1 MGSIAG
7 AIVEYSRPQFLRAS
21 AEKLISV
28 EMEKGCSP
36 EIHPY
41 PVHLESR
48 FEPIVLT
55 KDFGTGQC
63 FPPSVSCEEE
73 SLWQSGRVW
82 ISPKHP
88 FDWVRS
94 ELFLKGISG
103 LTSRVLFA
111 VTGNR
116 ERVDIQFSASVKEW
130 PVLEGM
136 FAAHFP
142 ECRLMPDNKTLWG
155 NPQMDRQVIH
165 LLDYFPN
172 PPYSHLLTRPYELK
186 FSTLESVIVLI
197 GRLPEDVIGIYQ
209 VAFQPTD
216 PTHNWHRNVEILR
229 DMEHFIKT
237 LNNPLAQNRPL
248 IPPSADN
255 RQEAME
261 IENKAHN
268 DKPFFSVAI
277 RIGLASTSERELDM
291 RALDSPMCVFQ
302 HGGLPLNRLTEQDYA
317 DKFTAEAI
325 HQMLQLGTTYRP
337 GFLLNSQE
345 LAGLVQLPPPSA
357 LERDDVP
364 MTHLTRFIPS
374 EAILKE
380 GTPIGT
386 TNVAGE
392 EKTIYFTLDIRFR
405 SIHIQGSTGMGK
417 STTMLTMILDDI
429 RKGYGVCVLDPHGN
443 LVEQLL
449 NYISPEHIHRVVY
462 VSWTDPAY
470 VPCWNPLDIR
480 TTTDIGRTVDEIVGA
495 FKGLIEKNSW
505 GNRMEH
511 ILRYGLHGLLHLPG
525 STMRDLSTLLRRT
538 SEEGRTLLR
547 KILKNIDDIDAQL
560 YWRNDFEKYDQNAL
574 QPPQGLLSKLLRS
587 DTVGLTLSIPQNK
600 INIPH
605 IMEQSHIL
613 LVNLSSIG
621 PMICEVLGSLLFAM
635 IHLSALRRINKKPD
649 HNHPFFVYADEAHKI
664 ITDAIE
670 ESLVEDRK
678 AKVGWLLAHHYSRQ
692 FTPAE
697 QEALTGAGASI
708 IMRCD
713 PESARCASLELQE
726 EVTPQEIIQLEPYH
740 AYARLHTEIVQ
751 INTPKPPPEPQTH
764 YRNQIIEN
772 SHHHYYLPYL
782 EAKRLA
788 NHHQRYSN
796 PPPTPE
802 PITYNDKTT
811 PELEYD
817 TFP

>member
-1 MGSIAG
+1 VGSIAS
-7 AIVEYSRPQFLRAS
+7 AIVDYSRPQFLRSAAERMIS
-21 AEKLISV
+21 AEV
-28 EMEKGCSP
+28 EKGCSP
-36 EIHPY
+36 EIYPH
-41 PVHLESR
+41 PVHLEPR

-55 KDFGTGQC
+55 RDFGSKQY
-63 FPPSVSCEEE
+63 FPPALPCEEE
-73 SLWQSGRVW
+73 PVWQTGRAW
-82 ISPKHP
+82 ISPIHP

-103 LTSRVLFA
+103 ATSRVLFA
-111 VTGNR
+111 VAGNK
-116 ERVDIQFSASVKEW
+116 ERVDIQFSASPKDW
-130 PVLEGM
+130 PVLEAV
-136 FAAHFP
+136 FAAYFP
-142 ECRLMPDNKTLWG
+142 ECRLMTDDKTLWG
-155 NPQMDRQVIH
+155 KTHTDRQVVH

-186 FSTLESVIVLI
+186 YSTLEPVAVFM
-197 GRLPEDVIGIYQ
+197 GRLPVEAVGLYQ

-216 PTHNWHRNVEILR
+216 PAHNWHHNVDFLR
-229 DMEHFIKT
+229 DTEHFIKT
-237 LNNPLAQNRPL
+237 LNNPLAQNRNL

-277 RIGLASTSERELDM
+277 RIGITSTNEREIDM
-291 RALDSPMCVFQ
+291 RALDSSMCVFQ
-302 HGGLPLNRLTEQDYA
+302 HGGLPLNRLTERDYGGRFSP
-317 DKFTAEAI
+317 DAI
-325 HQMLQLGTTYRP
+325 HQMLNLGTTYRP

-345 LAGLVQLPPPSA
+345 LSGLVHLPPPTA

-364 MTHLTRFIPS
+364 MTQLTPFIPS
-374 EAILKE
+374 DAILKE

-392 EKTIYFTLDIRFR
+392 DKTIYLSQDLRFR
-405 SIHIQGSTGMGK
+405 SVHIQGSPGMGK

-429 RKGYGVCVLDPHGN
+429 HKGYGVCVLDPHGT

-449 NYISPEHIHRVVY
+449 RYIGPEHIERIVY
-462 VSWTDPAY
+462 ASWTNPAF

-480 TTTDIGRTVDEIVGA
+480 TTVDIGRTVDEIVGA

-511 ILRYGLHGLLHLPG
+511 IMRYGFHGLLHLPG

-538 SEEGRTLLR
+538 SDEGRTLLR
-547 KILKNIDDIDAQL
+547 KILKAIDDIDAQL

-600 INIPH
+600 IDIPH
-605 IMEQSHIL
+605 VMEQGHIL
-613 LVNLSSIG
+613 LVDLSSIG

-635 IHLSALRRINKKPD
+635 IHISALRRINKKPED
-649 HNHPFFVYADEAHKI
+649 NRPFFVYADEAHKI

-692 FTPAE
+692 FSAAE

-713 PESARCASLELQE
+713 PESARRAALELQE
-726 EVTPQEIIQLEPYH
+726 EVTPKDIIHLEPYQ

-751 INTPKPPPEPQTH
+751 LNTPNAPPEPETH

-772 SHHHYYLPYL
+772 SHRRYYLPYD
-782 EAKRLA
+782 EAKRIS
-788 NHHQRYSN
+788 NRRQRHST
-796 PPPTPE
+796 PPPAIE
-802 PITYNDKTT
+802 PIPYGDEI
-811 PELEYD
+811 PAELKYD